1 LSDEVEA
8 DMAKETIATRG
19 HPVKVKSG
27 SSIVTI
33 SNTPKHGQDHYTV
46 IWHEAGLRKRIMRTD
61 WREAKTEAKT
71 VADRLNSGRGA
82 ALELTGKDRD
92 IYLFAVSKLKSLQV
106 PLNVAVEE
114 FVAAKKI
121 GVPLLAAAKFYHETH
136 STKFPDKGVSAVVAE
151 FLAAKRADGRSVRY
165 LQDCKARLERF
176 SRDFKVSLRD
186 VRTQELDAWLRGL
199 KLSPRTRNNFRT
211 VICSL
216 FSFARDA
223 GYLAKGK
230 PTEAETTAVAKQD
243 EGDIVIFTPA
253 EFSTLLNA
261 ADAHLLPFLVFGG
274 MAGLRSA
281 EILRLKWENVNWPES
296 VIEIQGK
303 VAKTGTRRLAPLV
316 PAAAAWLRDFKST
329 RGPVI
334 GAIKLY
340 ERLEKLSESTKVPW
354 KQNALRHSFCSYR
367 MATLKDAP
375 RVSYE
380 AGNSVR
386 IIQRH
391 YDKVVTESQGK
402 AWFSIMPKGAGN
414 VVPITEAA

>member
-1 LSDEVEA
+1 
-8 DMAKETIATRG
+8 
-19 HPVKVKSG
+19 
-27 SSIVTI
+27 
-33 SNTPKHGQDHYTV
+33 
-46 IWHEAGLRKRIMRTD
+46 
-61 WREAKTEAKT
+61 
-71 VADRLNSGRGA
+71 
-82 ALELTGKDRD
+82 
-92 IYLFAVSKLKSLQV
+92 
-106 PLNVAVEE
+106 
-114 FVAAKKI
+114 
-121 GVPLLAAAKFYHETH
+121 
-136 STKFPDKGVSAVVAE
+136 
-151 FLAAKRADGRSVRY
+151 
-165 LQDCKARLERF
+165 
-176 SRDFKVSLRD
+176 
-186 VRTQELDAWLRGL
+186 VRTKELDAWLRGL

-216 FSFARDA
+216 FSFARDN

-230 PTEAETTAVAKQD
+230 PTEAESTTVAKQ
-243 EGDIVIFTPA
+243 GDGEIEVFTPA
-253 EFSTLLNA
+253 EFALLLTA
-261 ADAHLLPFLVFGG
+261 ADEHLLPFLVFGG

-281 EILRLKWENVNWPES
+281 EILRLKWENVNWPEG
-296 VIEIQGK
+296 VIEIQGS

-316 PAAAAWLRDFKST
+316 PAAAAWLKSFKDA

-340 ERLEKLSESTKVPW
+340 ERLEKLSESTSVPW

-402 AWFSIMPKGAGN
+402 TWFSILPKTAAN
-414 VVPITEAA
+414 VIQMEAAA

>member
-1 LSDEVEA
+1 MHKTTEKWPVAIKAGSVTV
-8 DMAKETIATRG
+8 KIYRTVNRG
-19 HPVKVKSG
+19 RPMFTAS
-27 SSIVTI
+27 
-33 SNTPKHGQDHYTV
+33 Y
-46 IWHEAGLRKRIMRTD
+46 HEAGGRKLRQFANLADAR
-61 WREAKTEAKT
+61 REAKVIAGQLS
-71 VADRLNSGRGA
+71 AGQGA

-92 IYLFAVSKLKSLQV
+92 VYLFAVSKLKPLQV

-114 FVAAKKI
+114 FIAAKKI

-136 STKFPDKGVSAVVAE
+136 SAKLPEKTVSDVVAE
-151 FLAAKRADGRSVRY
+151 FLAAKKADGRSVRY

-176 SRDFKVSLRD
+176 SRDFKENLKD
-186 VRTQELDAWLRGL
+186 VRTKELDAWLRGL

-211 VICSL
+211 AICSL
-216 FSFARDA
+216 FSFARDT
-223 GYLAKGK
+223 GYVAKGK
-230 PTEAETTAVAKQD
+230 PTEAESTTVAKQ
-243 EGDIVIFTPA
+243 GDGEIEVFTPA
-253 EFSTLLNA
+253 EFALLLTG
-261 ADAHLLPFLVFGG
+261 ADEHLLPFLIFGG

-281 EILRLKWENVNWPES
+281 EIMRLKWEHVNWPEG
-296 VIEIQGK
+296 VIEIQGS

-316 PAAAAWLRDFKST
+316 PAAAAWLKSYKDA

-340 ERLEKLSESTKVPW
+340 ERLEKLSESTSVAW

-402 AWFSIMPKGAGN
+402 TWFSILPKTAAN
-414 VVPITEAA
+414 VIQMESAA

>member
-1 LSDEVEA
+1 MFTAS
-8 DMAKETIATRG
+8 
-19 HPVKVKSG
+19 
-27 SSIVTI
+27 
-33 SNTPKHGQDHYTV
+33 Y
-46 IWHEAGLRKRIMRTD
+46 HEAGGRRLRQFADLADAR
-61 WREAKTEAKT
+61 REAKIIAGQLS
-71 VADRLNSGRGA
+71 AGQGA

-92 IYLFAVSKLKSLQV
+92 IYLFAVSKLKQLQV

-136 STKFPDKGVSAVVAE
+136 STKLPVKTVSDVVAE
-151 FLAAKRADGRSVRY
+151 FLAAKKSDGRSVRY

-176 SRDFKVSLRD
+176 SRDFKVNLRD

-211 VICSL
+211 VFCSL
-216 FSFARDA
+216 FSFARDT
-223 GYLAKGK
+223 GYLVKGK
-230 PTEAETTAVAKQD
+230 PTEAEATAVAKQD
-243 EGDIVIFTPA
+243 DGDIVIFTPA

-281 EILRLKWENVNWPES
+281 EIQRLRWENVNWPEG

-303 VAKTGTRRLAPLV
+303 VAKTGTRRLAPLI
-316 PAAAAWLRDFKST
+316 PAAAEWLRDFKAV

-340 ERLEKLSESTKVPW
+340 ERLEKLSESTEVPW

-402 AWFSIMPKGAGN
+402 MWFSIMPKTAGN
-414 VVPITEAA
+414 VVQMKGAA

>member
-1 LSDEVEA
+1 
-8 DMAKETIATRG
+8 
-19 HPVKVKSG
+19 
-27 SSIVTI
+27 
-33 SNTPKHGQDHYTV
+33 
-46 IWHEAGLRKRIMRTD
+46 MRTD

-92 IYLFAVSKLKSLQV
+92 IYLYAVSKLKSLQV

-136 STKFPDKGVSAVVAE
+136 STKLPVKGVSVVVAE
-151 FLAAKRADGRSVRY
+151 FLVAKKADGRSVRY

-176 SRDFKVSLRD
+176 SRDFKVNLRD
-186 VRTQELDAWLRGL
+186 VQTQELDAWLRGL

-211 VICSL
+211 AICSL
-216 FSFARDA
+216 FSFARDT
-223 GYLAKGK
+223 GYLVKGK
-230 PTEAETTAVAKQD
+230 PTEAEATAVAKQD
-243 EGDIVIFTPA
+243 DGDIVIFSPT
-253 EFSTLLNA
+253 EFSALLNA

-281 EILRLKWENVNWPES
+281 EILRLKWENVNWSES

-316 PAAAAWLRDFKST
+316 PAAAEWLRDFKAI

-334 GAIKLY
+334 GSIKLY
-340 ERLEKLSESTKVPW
+340 ERLEKLSESTEVPW

-402 AWFSIMPKGAGN
+402 TWFSIMPKTAAN
-414 VVPITEAA
+414 VVQMKGAA

>member
-1 LSDEVEA
+1 MKKPKYPMEVKA
-8 DMAKETIATRG
+8 
-19 HPVKVKSG
+19 G
-27 SSIVTI
+27 SSRVKIYRVVE
-33 SNTPKHGQDHYTV
+33 SH
-46 IWHEAGLRKRIMRTD
+46 RKRFTLAYHEGARRKLRQFAD
-61 WREAKTEAKT
+61 EGEARREAKIIAE
-71 VADRLNSGRGA
+71 RLNAGQGD

-92 IYLFAVSKLKSLQV
+92 VYLFAVSKLKPLQV

-121 GVPLLAAAKFYHETH
+121 GVPLLAAAKFYREEH
-136 STKFPDKGVSAVVAE
+136 SSKLPDKTVSDVVAE
-151 FLAAKRADGRSVRY
+151 FLQAKETDGRSVRY

-176 SRDFKVSLRD
+176 SRDFKVNLKD

-199 KLSPRTRNNFRT
+199 KLASRTRNNFRT

-223 GYLAKGK
+223 GYLVKGK
-230 PTEAETTAVAKQD
+230 PTEAESTTVAKQ
-243 EGDIVIFTPA
+243 GDGEIEVFSPE
-253 EFSTLLNA
+253 EFSALLSA
-261 ADAHLLPFLVFGG
+261 ADAHLLPFLIFGG

-281 EILRLKWENVNWPES
+281 EILRLKWEQVNWPES

-303 VAKTGTRRLAPLV
+303 VAKTGARRLAPLV
-316 PAAAAWLRDFKST
+316 PAAAEWLKSYKDA

-334 GAIKLY
+334 GQIKLY
-340 ERLEKLSESTKVPW
+340 ERLEKLSESAGVPW

-386 IIQRH
+386 MIQRH

-402 AWFSIMPKGAGN
+402 LWFSIMPKIAAN
-414 VVPITEAA
+414 VVPMEAVA

>member
-1 LSDEVEA
+1 
-8 DMAKETIATRG
+8 MAQETIATKGR
-19 HPVKVKSG
+19 PVKVKAG

-33 SNTPKHGQDHYTV
+33 SNTPKNGRDHYTV

-61 WREAKTEAKT
+61 WRDAKLEAKT
-71 VADRLNSGRGA
+71 VAKRLNSGRGA
-82 ALELTGKDRD
+82 SLELTGKDRD
-92 IYLFAVSKLKSLQV
+92 VYLFALSKLKQLRL

-121 GVPLLAAAKFYHETH
+121 GVPLLAAAKLYHETH
-136 STKFPDKGVSAVVAE
+136 STKLPDKTVSKVVSE
-151 FLAAKRADGRSVRY
+151 FLAAKEADGRSVRY

-176 SRDFKVSLRD
+176 SRDFKALLRD
-186 VRTQELDAWLRGL
+186 VRTQNLDAWLRGL
-199 KLSPRTRNNFRT
+199 RLSPRTRNNFRT
-211 VICSL
+211 VICAL

-223 GYLAKGK
+223 GYLVKGK
-230 PTEAETTAVAKQD
+230 PTEAEATALAKQ
-243 EGDIVIFTPA
+243 GDGEIVIFSPA
-253 EFSTLLNA
+253 EYAKLLKA
-261 ADAHLLPFLVFGG
+261 ADDHLLPFLIFGG

-281 EILRLKWENVNWPES
+281 EIMRLKWENLNWSEG
-296 VIEIQGK
+296 VVEVQGK

-316 PAAAAWLRDFKST
+316 PAAVEWLT
-329 RGPVI
+329 EYVNARGPVI
-334 GAIKLY
+334 GHIKLY
-340 ERLEKLSESTKVPW
+340 ERLEKLSDATGVSW

-402 AWFSIMPKGAGN
+402 AWFAITPKTADNIVPMPR
-414 VVPITEAA
+414 AA

>member
-1 LSDEVEA
+1 MRKAS
-8 DMAKETIATRG
+8 KKWPIAIKAGSVTVKIYRTVNRG
-19 HPVKVKSG
+19 RPMFTAS
-27 SSIVTI
+27 
-33 SNTPKHGQDHYTV
+33 Y
-46 IWHEAGLRKRIMRTD
+46 HEAGGRRLRQFADLADAR
-61 WREAKTEAKT
+61 REAKVIAEQLSA
-71 VADRLNSGRGA
+71 GQGA

-92 IYLFAVSKLKSLQV
+92 VYLFAVSKLKPLQV

-136 STKFPDKGVSAVVAE
+136 SAKLPEKTVSDVVAE
-151 FLAAKRADGRSVRY
+151 FLAAKKADGRSIRY

-176 SRDFKVSLRD
+176 SRDFRENLKD
-186 VRTQELDAWLRGL
+186 VRTKELDAWLRGL
-199 KLSPRTRNNFRT
+199 KLSPRTRNNFRAA
-211 VICSL
+211 ICSL
-216 FSFARDA
+216 FSFARDT
-223 GYLAKGK
+223 GYLVKGK
-230 PTEAETTAVAKQD
+230 PTEAESTTVAKQ
-243 EGDIVIFTPA
+243 GDGEIEVFTPA
-253 EFSTLLNA
+253 EFALLLTA
-261 ADAHLLPFLVFGG
+261 ADEHLLPFLVIGG

-281 EILRLKWENVNWPES
+281 EILRLKWENVNWAEG
-296 VIEIQGK
+296 VIEIQGS

-316 PAAAAWLRDFKST
+316 PAAAAWLKSYKDA

-340 ERLEKLSESTKVPW
+340 ERLEKLSESTGVAW

-402 AWFSIMPKGAGN
+402 TWFSILPKTAAN
-414 VVPITEAA
+414 VIQMEAAA

>member
-1 LSDEVEA
+1 MRKAS
-8 DMAKETIATRG
+8 KKWPIAIKAGSVTVKIYRTVNRG
-19 HPVKVKSG
+19 RPMFTAS
-27 SSIVTI
+27 
-33 SNTPKHGQDHYTV
+33 Y
-46 IWHEAGLRKRIMRTD
+46 HEAGGRRLRQFADLADAR
-61 WREAKTEAKT
+61 REAKIIAGQLS
-71 VADRLNSGRGA
+71 AGQGA

-92 IYLFAVSKLKSLQV
+92 IYLFAVSKLKQLQI

-136 STKFPDKGVSAVVAE
+136 STKLPEKTVSDVVAE
-151 FLAAKRADGRSVRY
+151 FLAAKKSDGRSVRY

-176 SRDFKVSLRD
+176 SRDFKVNLRD

-223 GYLAKGK
+223 GCLVKGK
-230 PTEAETTAVAKQD
+230 PTEAETTAVAKQN
-243 EGDIVIFTPA
+243 EGDIVIFTPE
-253 EFSTLLNA
+253 EFSKLLNA

-281 EILRLKWENVNWPES
+281 EILRLKWENVNWGEG

-316 PAAAAWLRDFKST
+316 PAAAEWLRDFKAV

-340 ERLEKLSESTKVPW
+340 ERLEKLSESAEVPW

-402 AWFSIMPKGAGN
+402 VWFSIIPDTAAN
-414 VVPITEAA
+414 VVQMVKAAA

>member
-1 LSDEVEA
+1 MRKAS
-8 DMAKETIATRG
+8 KKWPIAIKAGSVTVKIYRTVNRG
-19 HPVKVKSG
+19 RPMFTAS
-27 SSIVTI
+27 
-33 SNTPKHGQDHYTV
+33 Y
-46 IWHEAGLRKRIMRTD
+46 HEAGGRRLRQFADLADAR
-61 WREAKTEAKT
+61 REAKIIAGQLS
-71 VADRLNSGRGA
+71 AGQGA

-92 IYLFAVSKLKSLQV
+92 IYLFAVSKLKQLQI

-136 STKFPDKGVSAVVAE
+136 STKLPEKTVSDVVAE
-151 FLAAKRADGRSVRY
+151 FLAAKKSDGRSVRY

-176 SRDFKVSLRD
+176 SRDCKVNLRD
-186 VRTQELDAWLRGL
+186 VRTQELDAWLRGR

-223 GYLAKGK
+223 GCLVKGK
-230 PTEAETTAVAKQD
+230 PTEAETTAVAKQN
-243 EGDIVIFTPA
+243 EGDIVIFTPE
-253 EFSTLLNA
+253 EFSKLLNA

-281 EILRLKWENVNWPES
+281 EILRLKWENVNWGEG

-316 PAAAAWLRDFKST
+316 PAAAEWLRDFKAV

-340 ERLEKLSESTKVPW
+340 ERLEKLSESAEVPW

>member
-1 LSDEVEA
+1 
-8 DMAKETIATRG
+8 MKKAKRSSFPLEIKRG
-19 HPVKVKSG
+19 SVRVKVYRTVDRG
-27 SSIVTI
+27 RDRFTVT
-33 SNTPKHGQDHYTV
+33 Y
-46 IWHEAGLRKRIMRTD
+46 HEGTRRRLIQFADLAK
-61 WREAKTEAKT
+61 AKTEANL
-71 VADRLNSGRGA
+71 VAEQLNAGQGA
-82 ALELTGKDRD
+82 ALELTGSDRD
-92 IYLFAVSKLKSLQV
+92 AYLYAINKLKPLKLDLVPAIDEFIAAKKWDV
-106 PLNVAVEE
+106 PLA
-114 FVAAKKI
+114 VAAKN
-121 GVPLLAAAKFYHETH
+121 YHESH
-136 STKFPDKGVSAVVAE
+136 NTKLPDKSVADAVAE
-151 FLAAKRADGRSVRY
+151 FLAAKKADGRSVRY

-176 SRDFKVSLRD
+176 SGAFKQYLKE
-186 VRTQELDAWLRGL
+186 VRTQELDVWLRGL

-216 FSFARDA
+216 FSFARDT
-223 GYLAKGK
+223 GYLTKGR
-230 PTEAETTAVAKQD
+230 PTEAEVTAVAKQD
-243 EGDIVIFTPA
+243 DGEIEVFTPA
-253 EFSTLLNA
+253 EYAKLLTG
-261 ADAHLLPFLVFGG
+261 ADAHLLPFLVLGG

-296 VIEIQGK
+296 VIEIQSK
-303 VAKTGTRRLAPLV
+303 VAKTGTRRLAPLM
-316 PAAAAWLRDFKST
+316 PTAAEWLRGYTDA

-340 ERLEKLSESTKVPW
+340 ERLEKLSESTGIAW

-402 AWFSIMPKGAGN
+402 AWFSIMPRTAKN
-414 VVPITEAA
+414 VVQMVAGK